1 MLQGLRQREDVFP
14 VLLHRR
20 RRQGRH
26 KIGVKEG
33 GAFEAEDV
41 PVGVHDLAR
50 EGAVLGVRCW
60 DWRAAVVRLHGMVD
74 MVDLVAPSNFG
85 QG

>member
-1 MLQGLRQREDVFP
+1 MLRGLRQREDVFP

-26 KIGVKEG
+26 EIRVKEG

-41 PVGVHDLAR
+41 PVAIHDPAR
-50 EGAVLGVRCW
+50 EGAVLGVRC
-60 DWRAAVVRLHGMVD
+60 
-74 MVDLVAPSNFG
+74 
-85 QG
+85 